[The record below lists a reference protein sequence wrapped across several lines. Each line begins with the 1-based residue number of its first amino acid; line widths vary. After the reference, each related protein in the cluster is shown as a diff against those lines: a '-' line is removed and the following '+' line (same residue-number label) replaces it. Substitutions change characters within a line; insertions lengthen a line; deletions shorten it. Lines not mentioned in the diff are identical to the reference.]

1 MQTLELL
8 VEFESLSISERKSIT
23 GPVWLRLGNRAF
35 PEEHWS
41 DFPVVFTSALLGA
54 ALRLQRKSSAAKEEA
69 WFLDGPY
76 FVVLEQGDDP
86 MWTVSLCELDGSR
99 LSESNVDSVSSLAAI
114 RTTATRLA
122 SECAARSWENA
133 DNRVLT
139 DLLDVST

>member
-1 MQTLELL
+1 MQTLEPIIQ
-8 VEFESLSISERKSIT
+8 FESLATSERKSIT
-23 GPVWLRLGNRAF
+23 GPIWLRLGDIAF

-54 ALRLQRKSSAAKEEA
+54 ALRLQRKSSAAKEEV

-76 FVVLEQGDDP
+76 FVVLERGNDP
-86 MWTVSLCELDGSR
+86 MWAVSLCELDGSQ
-99 LSESNVDSVSSLAAI
+99 LSESNVDSVSSLASI
-114 RTTATRLA
+114 RAAATRLA

-133 DNRVLT
+133 DTRVLT